1 MDCLKD
7 SEGDQVFAMAIAE
20 KQQGDRGMA
29 DTIVGREWLFPCGGM
44 AKW

>member
-7 SEGDQVFAMAIAE
+7 PEGDQVFAMAIAE
-20 KQQGDRGMA
+20 KQQGDRGTA
-29 DTIVGREWLFPCGGM
+29 DRIVQWEWLFPGGGM